1 MSSSVTE
8 VATETATA
16 SVGLGTIFVDLIFA
30 VVIAWGG
37 YYFVTLILRK
47 IFAEHEKLNGKDG
60 ETQTTSSITVD
71 GETQEV
77 EITIDGETS
86 VQETQNEVVLEEK
99 PKISGG
105 TIAMF
110 SISGLYLVIEWI
122 VNTVSRFM

>member
-1 MSSSVTE
+1 M
-8 VATETATA
+8 
-16 SVGLGTIFVDLIFA
+16 
-30 VVIAWGG
+30 
-37 YYFVTLILRK
+37 RK